1 MDLPRLSRRTLIA
14 GTTVIAT
21 LAAAAFAAKSGL
33 VSRSTSLAR
42 AIAGGRLRSIS
53 LPTAEMEDWMAAV
66 GAEFDIAY
74 TRMRLAGVR
83 ALDGSGDRPAGLRRR
98 GFVAVFELPQ
108 GESLPGELVYRIAH
122 RSYGAFDIYLS
133 QPADTRL
140 NQMIAVF
147 N

>member
-1 MDLPRLSRRTLIA
+1 LFGGFAAA
-14 GTTVIAT
+14 GV
-21 LAAAAFAAKSGL
+21 LAVAAFAAKTNI

-42 AIAGGRLRSIS
+42 AILGGRVRSIA

-83 ALDGSGDRPAGLRRR
+83 ALDGSGERPAGLRSRA
-98 GFVAVFELPQ
+98 FVAIFTLPE
-108 GESLPGELVYRIAH
+108 GESLPGELVYRIAN

-133 QPADTRL
+133 QPADNRL
-140 NQMIAVF
+140 NQMMAVF